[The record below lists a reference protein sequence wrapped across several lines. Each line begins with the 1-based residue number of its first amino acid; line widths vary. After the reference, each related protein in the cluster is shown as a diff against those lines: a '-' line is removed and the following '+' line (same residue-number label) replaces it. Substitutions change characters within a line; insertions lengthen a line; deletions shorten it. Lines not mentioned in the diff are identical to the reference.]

1 MKVKVMYTVQYEE
14 VPNVVNKLVK
24 KCRDRLKRASQFEFD
39 ILEPAKTESEITGLQ
54 EKLSLISAQLEDCL
68 SLSRG
73 YLDVKKGLM
82 EDEAIVQESKS
93 SGEPKNEES
102 E

>member
-14 VPNVVNKLVK
+14 VPSVANELIE
-24 KCRDRLKRASQFEFD
+24 KCRDDLKKASQFKFD
-39 ILEPAKTESEITGLQ
+39 ILDLTRTEGEIAALQ

-68 SLSRG
+68 NLSRG
-73 YLDVKKGLM
+73 YLDVKKDLM
-82 EDEAIVQESKS
+82 QDEARIQESLS
-93 SGEPKNEES
+93 SGEIKNEEG